1 MRYLNKTC
9 FLIDEVIK
17 TIDLTKNTI
26 QNLFFKQIK
35 NITLNEENN
44 MQQFPEAI

>member
-9 FLIDEVIK
+9 FLIAEVIK

-26 QNLFFKQIK
+26 QNLFFQQIK
-35 NITLNEENN
+35 NLTLNAENN
-44 MQQFPEAI
+44 IQNFSRAI